1 LTVLVLLPGHS
12 ASAQAPPVPAA
23 FQATYTELDNY
34 LVNFNATL
42 GSGNG
47 SPYPTL
53 MAGSL
58 KASNSNSG
66 PALLGS
72 WNGVQLQNEVQL
84 QLSALQAMGVQAIMV
99 QVGFPVLNQSFLASQ
114 GQSYAAFLS
123 YYEGVAQAVRAAG
136 LKLIVENDTLITNS
150 AAANWPGVG
159 AFYQTLNWTAY
170 QQARAQMAALIAQT
184 LQPDYLVV
192 MEEPGTETA
201 NTGQTNV
208 SIPGDAAA
216 MLSLMVAAVQQVG
229 VPNLKIGAGVGAWQ
243 QNGLQ
248 FIQDY
253 VALPVDFIDIHIY
266 PVNNNNLP
274 IALQMAGIAASAG
287 KPVGMTECWMWKVAD
302 AELFQTV
309 TSDQIRARDP
319 FSFWAPLDALFLQ
332 TMQNLANQTQMLFID
347 PFNAALYFAYL
358 PYGSAENLTGEQI
371 LNAENS
377 AASAAN
383 QQAQFTSTGMSYYNS
398 IVVPADTVPPSA
410 PGGLNGQSANPT
422 TSFLTWNAATDNV
435 GVAGYNVFR
444 NGQNVGVTASASY
457 QDTGLTQAGTY
468 SYTVEAFDLGGNLS
482 SASQQIN
489 VTTADTSPPTVPG
502 SVSATAVSAQA
513 ATVTWSPST
522 DNVAVND
529 YLVFCGTSA
538 GNLVQVGRTGGAV
551 TSYNSNDL
559 SSGATYYYA
568 VEAAD
573 KSGNVS
579 TMSAIASVT
588 LPMPPSAPQSLT
600 ATAASDSKVG
610 LAWSAAAGG
619 GLPVQNYH
627 VYRGITSANLSQ
639 VAVVQ
644 QTSYNDTSVTA
655 TSTYYYAV
663 AATDTGA
670 DFSAQSGV
678 VAVAVPS
685 APTAPASLVATPNS
699 ASQVGLTWS
708 AAASGGMPIQN
719 YHVYRGTSSANLSQ
733 LAVTAQT
740 SYNDTTVAA
749 AATYYYAV
757 AATDTGADC
766 SPQSAVVTVAVPS
779 TPTAPASLVATPNS
793 ATQVGLT
800 WSAAASGG
808 LPIQN
813 YHVYRGTSSANL
825 NQIAVTA
832 QTFYNDSS
840 VTAAATYYY
849 AVAATDTGA
858 DLSPMSGTVTVAV
871 PSAPTAPASLV
882 ATPNS
887 ASQVGLAWSAA
898 GSGGLPIQNYHVYRG
913 TSSANLNQIAVT
925 AQTSYNDSSV
935 TAAATYY
942 YAVAATDV
950 GGDFSPMSATVT
962 VTVPSAPTAPANVAA
977 TPISASKTNLTWSAS
992 IGGGLPIQNY
1002 HVYRGTTSANLSQVA
1017 VLQQTCYNDTSVT
1030 AGTTYYYAVAATDT
1044 GGDVSPMSAIVT
1056 VTVP

>member
-1 LTVLVLLPGHS
+1 MKSFRGLRKLSSFCVLTLVLLPGRS
-12 ASAQAPPVPAA
+12 ASAQAPPVPAV

-42 GSGNG
+42 GSGNGSGNG

-84 QLSALQAMGVQAIMV
+84 QLSALQAMGVQAVMV

-114 GQSYAAFLS
+114 GQSYTAFLG
-123 YYEGVAQAVRAAG
+123 YYQGVAQAVRAAG

-150 AAANWPGVG
+150 AAGNWPGVG
-159 AFYQTLNWTAY
+159 AFYETLNWTAY
-170 QQARAQMAALIAQT
+170 QEARAQMAALIAQT

-208 SIPGDAAA
+208 SLPGDAAA
-216 MLSLMVAAVQQVG
+216 MLSLMVATVQQVG

-274 IALQMAGIAASAG
+274 TALQMAGIAAAAG
-287 KPVGMTECWMWKVAD
+287 KPVGMTECWMWKVSD

-309 TSDQIRARDP
+309 TTDQIRGRDP

-358 PYGSAENLTGEQI
+358 PYNQTQNLTNEQI
-371 LNAENS
+371 LNTENS

-398 IVVPADTVPPSA
+398 IVVPADAVPPA
-410 PGGLNGQSANPT
+410 VPGGLSGNSANPT
-422 TSFLTWNAATDNV
+422 TAFMTWNAATDNV

-444 NGQNVGVTASASY
+444 NGQNVGVTASTSY
-457 QDTGLTQAGTY
+457 QDTGLTQADTY
-468 SYTVEAFDLGGNLS
+468 AYTVQAFDLGGNLS
-482 SASQQIN
+482 APSQQIN
-489 VTTADTSPPTVPG
+489 VTTADTTPPTVPG
-502 SVSATAVSAQA
+502 SVSATAVSSQKAV
-513 ATVTWSPST
+513 VTWSPST
-522 DNVAVND
+522 DNVAVAN
-529 YLVFCGTSA
+529 YLVLSGSSPAT
-538 GNLVQVGRTGGAV
+538 LVQVATTGGMV
-551 TSYNSNDL
+551 TSYGSYPL
-559 SSGATYYYA
+559 TAGATYYYGVA
-568 VEAAD
+568 SAD

-579 TMSAIASVT
+579 ATSAIVSVT
-588 LPMPPSAPQSLT
+588 IPMPPVPPQSLT
-600 ATAASDSKVG
+600 ATATSDSKVA
-610 LAWSAAAGG
+610 LAWSAAASG
-619 GLPVQNYH
+619 GLPIQNYH
-627 VYRGITSANLSQ
+627 VYRGTTSANLSQ

-655 TSTYYYAV
+655 ATAFYYAIV
-663 AATDTGA
+663 ATDTGA
-670 DFSAQSGV
+670 DSSAQSGV
-678 VAVAVPS
+678 VEVAVPS
-685 APTAPASLVATPNS
+685 APTAPAGLAATPNS
-699 ASQVGLTWS
+699 ASQVGLT
-708 AAASGGMPIQN
+708 
-719 YHVYRGTSSANLSQ
+719 
-733 LAVTAQT
+733 
-740 SYNDTTVAA
+740 
-749 AATYYYAV
+749 
-757 AATDTGADC
+757 
-766 SPQSAVVTVAVPS
+766 
-779 TPTAPASLVATPNS
+779 
-793 ATQVGLT
+793 
-800 WSAAASGG
+800 
-808 LPIQN
+808 
-813 YHVYRGTSSANL
+813 
-825 NQIAVTA
+825 
-832 QTFYNDSS
+832 
-840 VTAAATYYY
+840 
-849 AVAATDTGA
+849 
-858 DLSPMSGTVTVAV
+858 
-871 PSAPTAPASLV
+871 
-882 ATPNS
+882 
-887 ASQVGLAWSAA
+887 WSAA

-913 TSSANLNQIAVT
+913 TTSANLSQLAVT
-925 AQTSYNDSSV
+925 AQTSYNDGSA
-935 TAAATYY
+935 TAAATFY
-942 YAVAATDV
+942 YAVAATDA
-950 GGDFSPMSATVT
+950 GGDLSPMSTTITVT
-962 VTVPSAPTAPANVAA
+962 MPSAPTAPANVLA

-1017 VLQQTCYNDTSVT
+1017 VLQQTSYNDTSVT

-1044 GGDVSPMSAIVT
+1044 GGDVSAMSAIVT